1 MTERERKTE
10 NEKVD
15 IGNIQRELNKF
26 SNAINQTADSVM
38 NTDKDGIIEY
48 VNPAFEMLTGYTRAA
63 AVGQTP
69 RILKSGKH
77 EPGFYDNLWSTII
90 SGKVF
95 RTEFTNKTKY
105 GVLYYQSETI
115 TPVLDEAA
123 NVTSFISTSRDI
135 TEYKRLEE
143 ILRKRE
149 SEKRFRIMT
158 DTAPVMIWMTGTD
171 TDKGFNFLNKGWLD
185 YTGRTISQEIGDG
198 WTANIHPEDLKR
210 LLEEYSSAF
219 KAKREFKIE
228 YRHRRFDNKY
238 RWILNTGVPRFT
250 NDGGFAGYIGSCID
264 INERKQAEET
274 IQSIVEKHPDGI
286 LIVDMDGIVRFT
298 NRSAEFI
305 FKRTKEKLK
314 DKMFGLPLTAND
326 MTEIGIIRKTGE
338 PGIGEMRK
346 DITKWKGKPAYLV
359 SIRDITERKKAEE
372 GLRMSE
378 ANLAEAQRI
387 GHMGNVE
394 WDIVNDKVYM
404 SEEVYQ
410 IYGLKPDDFGNNYQ
424 AYKSTV
430 HPDDIEFYEKSTN
443 EALYKNKPYR
453 IEHRIIRPDGAVR
466 IVHKHAVVTFDDA
479 GKPIRMFGTVHDITE
494 RKKREDELLKTQKL
508 ESIGILAGGIAHD
521 FNNILTAILGFT
533 NLAIINAKEDDKIC
547 KNLVKVEKAT
557 IRAKDL
563 TQQLLTFSK
572 GGAPIRKAVS
582 IAELIK
588 DAAEFALRG
597 KNIKCKFSIS

>member
-1 MTERERKTE
+1 
-10 NEKVD
+10 
-15 IGNIQRELNKF
+15 
-26 SNAINQTADSVM
+26 
-38 NTDKDGIIEY
+38 
-48 VNPAFEMLTGYTRAA
+48 
-63 AVGQTP
+63 
-69 RILKSGKH
+69 
-77 EPGFYDNLWSTII
+77 
-90 SGKVF
+90 
-95 RTEFTNKTKY
+95 
-105 GVLYYQSETI
+105 
-115 TPVLDEAA
+115 
-123 NVTSFISTSRDI
+123 
-135 TEYKRLEE
+135 
-143 ILRKRE
+143 
-149 SEKRFRIMT
+149 
-158 DTAPVMIWMTGTD
+158 
-171 TDKGFNFLNKGWLD
+171 
-185 YTGRTISQEIGDG
+185 G
-198 WTANIHPEDLKR
+198 WTANIHPDDLKR

-466 IVHKHAVVTFDDA
+466 IVHKHAIVTFDDA

-597 KNIKCKFSIS
+597 KNIKCKFSISTDLWPVDVDEGQINQVINNLVINSVQAMPKGGEIDINAENISKSNSKEISSLEQDRYVKISVRDYGAGIQKDHLANIFDPYFTTKQAGSGLGLASSYSIIKNHDGLITVESELGVGTTFYIYLQACSKEITKKKEKKNEP